1 MKTRVHRVTIP
12 FRLNP
17 NGELFLVACT
27 SLRPPRKVES
37 KVAPGFTTAWVAAR
51 SVEGFL
57 LLEVPGKYRS
67 SHSSRRKLF
76 NSRLVLARAPLGN
89 IYVAFG
95 NARVGAPARVTTRF
109 LLIPSDVDAWP
120 TSPCA
125 CFILVRRPFP
135 GYFYYVPSYY
145 RCTLFWTTRVI
156 LFSWYTTE
164 LQHCTRRR
172 AFDFQNALYIG
183 ERLVERSLANVRM
196 KNLACQW
203 SSSRLLRG
211 WKSEQGFGERC
222 KVRTYILYSIIVVT
236 ARLNV
241 RISLLYIVT
250 NLNRIPL
257 SKFIND

>member
-67 SHSSRRKLF
+67 SHSSKRKLF
-76 NSRLVLARAPLGN
+76 KSRLVLTRAPLGN

-109 LLIPSDVDAWP
+109 LLIPGDVEAWP

-125 CFILVRRPFP
+125 CFVLARRPFP
-135 GYFYYVPSYY
+135 FTFITS
-145 RCTLFWTTRVI
+145 LVI
-156 LFSWYTTE
+156 TGAHFSGP
-164 LQHCTRRR
+164 H
-172 AFDFQNALYIG
+172 A
-183 ERLVERSLANVRM
+183 
-196 KNLACQW
+196 W
-203 SSSRLLRG
+203 SSSRD
-211 WKSEQGFGERC
+211 
-222 KVRTYILYSIIVVT
+222 I
-236 ARLNV
+236 RLNFN
-241 RISLLYIVT
+241 IVLVDAPST
-250 NLNRIPL
+250 FKMLCILENG
-257 SKFIND
+257 S

>member
-67 SHSSRRKLF
+67 SHSSKRKLF
-76 NSRLVLARAPLGN
+76 KSRLVLARAPLGN

-109 LLIPSDVDAWP
+109 LLIPGDVEAWP

-125 CFILVRRPFP
+125 CFVLARRPFP
-135 GYFYYVPSYY
+135 FTFITS
-145 RCTLFWTTRVI
+145 LVI
-156 LFSWYTTE
+156 TGAHFSGP
-164 LQHCTRRR
+164 H
-172 AFDFQNALYIG
+172 A
-183 ERLVERSLANVRM
+183 
-196 KNLACQW
+196 W
-203 SSSRLLRG
+203 SSSRD
-211 WKSEQGFGERC
+211 
-222 KVRTYILYSIIVVT
+222 I
-236 ARLNV
+236 RLNFN
-241 RISLLYIVT
+241 IVLVDAPST
-250 NLNRIPL
+250 FKMLCILENG
-257 SKFIND
+257 S